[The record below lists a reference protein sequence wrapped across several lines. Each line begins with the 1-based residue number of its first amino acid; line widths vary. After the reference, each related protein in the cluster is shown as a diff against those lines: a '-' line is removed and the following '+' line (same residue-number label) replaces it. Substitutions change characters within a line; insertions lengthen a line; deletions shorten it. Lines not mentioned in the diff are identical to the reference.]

1 MYMIGSLTLLENEI
15 QKALVNSAKN
25 YSADEFEQ
33 FASDIGYASWMDD
46 FIENADDEELTEA
59 DVERINNVLHE
70 AFTKAHE
77 ANAMSEIR
85 KMSGLKRA
93 EFCRRYNIPLRTME
107 DWEAGK
113 STPAEYVA
121 ALLERAVRQ
130 DFGLPHTYYVVQSYM
145 GDEWTICKTENI
157 FEARQA
163 SQDAHCREGETTEIR
178 LYAADVEDEECK
190 NFDYD
195 IIDF

>member
-1 MYMIGSLTLLENEI
+1 MIGSLALLNEEV
-15 QKALVNSAKN
+15 QKALVNSARN
-25 YSADEFEQ
+25 YSANEFEQ
-33 FASDIGYASWMDD
+33 FSADAGYASWMDEFVED
-46 FIENADDEELTEA
+46 SDAEELTEA
-59 DVERINNVLHE
+59 DVERINSVLRE
-70 AFTKAHE
+70 AFAKAHE

-113 STPAEYVA
+113 SAPAEYVV

-130 DFGLPHTYYVVQSYM
+130 DFDLPHTYYVVQNYM

-157 FEARQA
+157 VEARQTA
-163 SQDAHCREGETTEIR
+163 QDAHCREGETTEIR
-178 LYAADVEDEECK
+178 LYAADVEDVECQ

-195 IIDF
+195 KINF